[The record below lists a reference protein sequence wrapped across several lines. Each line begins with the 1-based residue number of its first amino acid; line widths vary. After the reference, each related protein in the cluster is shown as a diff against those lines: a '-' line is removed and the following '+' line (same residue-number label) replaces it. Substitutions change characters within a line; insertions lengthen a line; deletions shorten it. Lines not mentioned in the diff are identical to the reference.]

1 VNIVVV
7 VVLYNC
13 LVSKSHTVQS
23 LLAMPFH
30 KTSKGFNVNVIIY
43 DNGLDCPQE
52 LLSSHDH
59 IRYFASSVNEGLPA
73 AYNYALKEAWET
85 NAEWLLLLDQD
96 TKLPAD
102 YFENLYEVV
111 APHVTDLNVVAA
123 VPKMYYQDVFF
134 SPSKV
139 LYAGIMRPIEGDFF
153 GIYTKE
159 LFAIGSCSLLRVDFL
174 REIGGFSQ
182 DYWLDSLDRWLYKKV
197 HMLKRRALV
206 TDIVVEHE
214 LSVMNFNKFISEARY
229 ENILKY
235 ESKFMINHCSF
246 FENIIFR
253 LRLCLRSIKLYLNSD
268 NKNFALITAKHIFSL
283 SNRNKA

>member
-1 VNIVVV
+1 VNVVVV

-13 LVSKSHTVQS
+13 LLSKSHTVQS
-23 LLAMPFH
+23 LLAMPFNR
-30 KTSKGFNVNVIIY
+30 TSKGFNVNVIIY

-52 LLSSHDH
+52 LLSSREH
-59 IRYFASSVNEGLPA
+59 IQYFASSVNEGLPV

-102 YFENLYEVV
+102 YFENLYEAV
-111 APHVTDLNVVAA
+111 ALHATDSKVVAA
-123 VPKMYYQDVFF
+123 VPKMHYQDVFF

-139 LYAGIMRPIEGDFF
+139 LYAGVMRPIERGFL
-153 GIYTKE
+153 GIYPKE
-159 LFAIGSCSLLRVDFL
+159 LFAIGSCSLLKVDFL

-197 HMLKRRALV
+197 HILKRRVLV

-214 LSVMNFNKFISEARY
+214 LSVMNFDKFISEARY

-253 LRLCLRSIKLYLNSD
+253 LRLFLRSIKLYLGSD

-283 SNRNKA
+283 SNRDKV

>member
-1 VNIVVV
+1 VNVVVV

-13 LVSKSHTVQS
+13 LLSKSHTVQS
-23 LLAMPFH
+23 LLAMPFNR
-30 KTSKGFNVNVIIY
+30 TSKGFNVNVIIY

-59 IRYFASSVNEGLPA
+59 IQYFASSVNEGLPA
-73 AYNYALKEAWET
+73 AYNYALKEAWEA

-102 YFENLYEVV
+102 YFENLYEAV
-111 APHVTDLNVVAA
+111 ALHATDSKVVAA
-123 VPKMYYQDVFF
+123 VPKMHYQDVFF

-139 LYAGIMRPIEGDFF
+139 LYAGVMRPIERRFLGV
-153 GIYTKE
+153 YPKE

-197 HMLKRRALV
+197 HILKRRVLV

-214 LSVMNFNKFISEARY
+214 LSVMNFDKFISEARY

-253 LRLCLRSIKLYLNSD
+253 LRLFLRSIKLYLGSD

-283 SNRNKA
+283 SNRNKV

>member
-1 VNIVVV
+1 MKIVVV

-13 LVSKSHTVQS
+13 LLSKSHTVQS

-30 KTSKGFNVNVIIY
+30 RDSKGYNVNVIIC
-43 DNGLDCPQE
+43 DNGSDRPQE
-52 LLSSHDH
+52 VLASHDY
-59 IRYFASSVNEGLPA
+59 IEYFAFSDNKGLPA
-73 AYNYALKEAWET
+73 AYNFALKEACEI

-102 YFENLYEVV
+102 YFENLYEAV
-111 APHVTDLNVVAA
+111 ACHATDSNVVAA
-123 VPKMYYQDVFF
+123 VPKMHYQDEFF

-139 LYAGIMRPIEGDFF
+139 LYAGVMRPMERRFLGV
-153 GIYTKE
+153 YPKE

-182 DYWLDSLDRWLYKKV
+182 DYWLDSLDRWLYKQV
-197 HMLKRRALV
+197 HMLKRRVLV
-206 TDIVVEHE
+206 ADIIVEHE
-214 LSVMNFNKFISEARY
+214 LSVMDFDKFISEDRY

-246 FENIIFR
+246 LENIIFR
-253 LRLCLRSIKLYLNSD
+253 LRLCLRSIKLYLKSD
-268 NKNFALITAKHIFSL
+268 NKNFALITAKQVFSF
-283 SNRNKA
+283 SNSNKA